1 MQIQIGTRS
10 ARRRAA
16 EIPEARR
23 NNFNVIRFFAA
34 LLVMY
39 GHMFSILG
47 IAPHNIQHSSVST
60 YGVLLLFSMGGYL
73 IANS

>member
-1 MQIQIGTRS
+1 MQILIGTRS
-10 ARRRAA
+10 ARRCAA

-23 NNFNVIRFFAA
+23 NN
-34 LLVMY
+34 
-39 GHMFSILG
+39 SILG